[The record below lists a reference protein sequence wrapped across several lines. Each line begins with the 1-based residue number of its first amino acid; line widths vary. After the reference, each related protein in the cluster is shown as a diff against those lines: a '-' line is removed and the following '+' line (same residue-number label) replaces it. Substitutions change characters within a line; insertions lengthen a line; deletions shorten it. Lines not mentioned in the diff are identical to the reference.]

1 MTEQPVDIQF
11 ARNLLEEEGRA
22 VANVASLL
30 DNRFIKA
37 VELIT
42 GCARDDGTVLVSGLG
57 KSGLIGAKISATLAS
72 LGIPSHAVH
81 PTEASHGD
89 LGKFRKKDVVIA
101 LSKSGETEELVNLA
115 AILQQ
120 DGLPVIS
127 ITGGGDEPSS
137 LERVAS
143 VALTIGV
150 GPEAGDMPAP
160 TSSTTA
166 TLALGDALAIAA
178 ARRISFTDEDFA
190 KRHPGGSLG
199 SMLRPVMDVVRFK
212 AGQNLPLIDDHLSV
226 ADALDQ
232 AEKTEG
238 RRPGAMLL
246 VDKAT
251 GKLTGIFTDGDLR
264 RLVLGSESP
273 MATPIADVMT
283 RGPRTLPSTA
293 IVRDALAL
301 FRERRQDEIPVVDA
315 EGKPA
320 GMLDVQDL
328 IALKLVSD

>member
-30 DNRFIKA
+30 DDRFIKA

-212 AGQNLPLIDDHLSV
+212 SGQNLPLIDDHLSV